1 VCVFLCIYGYGYGY
15 THAAAHVYGGGSS
28 MRATMKSFQT
38 AGGGASLMSFV
49 PAADHG
55 IQQGIPTYD
64 SVYAAAG

>member
-1 VCVFLCIYGYGYGY
+1 M
-15 THAAAHVYGGGSS
+15 HAAAHVYGGGSS

-49 PAADHG
+49 PAVDHG